1 MNSMKRRGAE
11 NAEDVHNA
19 ISEQVIGAAIQVHRF
34 LGPGL
39 LESVYAACLAREF
52 HLQGIQFEQEQPIL
66 VGYKGIKIDN
76 GYRVDFVVEQLVI
89 LEIKAADR
97 LHPIHTAQLL
107 TYLRLTDKKLGLL
120 INFNVPVL
128 RDGIRRVVNNL

>member
-1 MNSMKRRGAE
+1 MKRRGAE
-11 NAEDVHNA
+11 GAEDVHNT
-19 ISEQVIGAAIQVHRF
+19 ISERVIGAAIQVHRV

-39 LESVYAACLAREF
+39 LESVYSACLAREF
-52 HLQGIQFEQEQPIL
+52 QLQGMRFESERPIL